1 MATAWRQSP
10 LPKPL
15 ASFMHDLPIYEEYD
29 SKFRIGFMASTV
41 RLFNLRQAKDFPLMS
56 IKLSNPKNG
65 RNAFK
70 F

>member
-1 MATAWRQSP
+1 
-10 LPKPL
+10 
-15 ASFMHDLPIYEEYD
+15 MHDLPIYEECD